1 MSKYTIKN
9 PSSPVTFAQANY
21 LGGLL
26 NKRAS
31 DALKVKLTE
40 AYQEAFAKCTNE
52 DAQRKVATMR
62 GASLLFIYASY
73 SLFKN
78 TGEASA
84 SIKALLADEKFMPK
98 ISVADLKKAATT
110 SVEIYNI

>member
-9 PSSPVTFAQANY
+9 PSSPVTFPQANC

-40 AYQEAFAKCTNE
+40 AYQEAFATCTNK

-62 GASLLFIYASY
+62 GATLLFMYASY

-78 TGEASA
+78 KGEAST
-84 SIKALLADEKFMPK
+84 SIAALIADEKFMPK
-98 ISVADLKKAATT
+98 ISVADLKKAAAT
-110 SVEIYNI
+110 SVEFYNI